1 MPVLSYL
8 SSFAP
13 SAQSAFVRRAYAREL
28 TGELSFTF
36 PLAMLQA
43 GVISVIGT
51 LLFGVGPMGVAT
63 ITAAPMFANATS
75 TIWAKLAN
83 GRRKAVTVAV
93 LQSLFLVLVAMMALL
108 PIQAS
113 SATLFVALYVV
124 TRCFIAGVTTI
135 RTVIWR
141 ANYPRHNRSRITG
154 RLMLLNTCMLALL
167 PLIAGKLFDANNRD
181 DAAELDPQLV
191 TEATGTAESINTV
204 VGFDPLL
211 FKAVYLAAALV
222 GIVGVISYAGLRVRR
237 ERTLLKEERNAAL
250 AINDRATPTTRVSS
264 LHILRTDHHFRSYM
278 VWQFFAGV
286 ATMAGNTVIIAF
298 ITQQL
303 SQLPDDWTLGSSSL
317 GLGRFLVG
325 FILTEAAVQLFVA
338 LSIPFWANYLD
349 KVHVTRFRTR
359 HGLTWIFTQA
369 TAFIAVFAATQGI
382 GFEWLLLLILIPRIG
397 QGLLFGGGRLA
408 WQLGHHDFAD
418 RHVAATY
425 MAIHQ
430 TLTGVRGF
438 LAPFLGILLYAG
450 FKEFNLLGI
459 NLPAWSGIGYWVFAI
474 TLAFAIIGWL
484 GFIMLDKKVGGDG
497 AAKTHD

>member
-1 MPVLSYL
+1 M
-8 SSFAP
+8 
-13 SAQSAFVRRAYAREL
+13 REL

-43 GVISVIGT
+43 GVISVIGA

-75 TIWAKLAN
+75 TLWAKLAH

-93 LQSLFLVLVAMMALL
+93 LQSLFLVMVASIALL
-108 PIQAS
+108 PIRPS
-113 SATLFVALYVV
+113 SATLFVGLYVL
-124 TRCFIAGVTTI
+124 TRCLIAGVVTI

-141 ANYPRHNRSRITG
+141 ANYPRHSRSRITG

-167 PLIAGKLFDANNRD
+167 PLVAGKLFDA
-181 DAAELDPQLV
+181 E
-191 TEATGTAESINTV
+191 T
-204 VGFDPLL
+204 GFDPRL
-211 FKAVYLAAALV
+211 FKAVYLAAALI
-222 GIVGVISYAGLRVRR
+222 GIIGVVAYAGLRVRR
-237 ERTLLKEERNAAL
+237 ERVLLQEERIAAQ
-250 AINDRATPTTRVSS
+250 AKNNSDEPGSRVSA
-264 LHILRTDHHFRSYM
+264 LHVLRTDHHFRSYM

-286 ATMAGNTVIIAF
+286 ATMAGNTVLIAF

-303 SQLPDDWTLGSSSL
+303 SQLPDDWTLGSPRL

-338 LSIPFWANYLD
+338 LSLPFWAHYLD

-359 HGLTWIFTQA
+359 HGLTWIFTQS
-369 TAFIAVFAATQGI
+369 TAFIAVFAATFGI
-382 GFEWLLLLILIPRIG
+382 SIEWLMLLIFIPRIG

-418 RHVAATY
+418 RHLAATY

-438 LAPFLGILLYAG
+438 IAPFLGVILYAG
-450 FKEFNLLGI
+450 WKGSDNLLGTGVA
-459 NLPAWSGIGYWVFAI
+459 LPAWQGIDYWVFAF
-474 TLAFAIIGWL
+474 TLVCALIGWY
-484 GFIMLDKKVGGDG
+484 GFVRLDKKVGGDG
-497 AAKTHD
+497 AAQAHD